1 MIRIFNPILVCIRLK
16 RTKIQPKLHTKRS
29 IMDNIQLPEG
39 MNPEVLSHLMNPQN
53 YGKLEHASGVGVAVD
68 EKTGEYVIFYTL
80 LKEGD
85 TIEDVRF
92 ATNGCQ
98 DTVVVGSM
106 FTEMIKN
113 NSTSF
118 AQEAIHKMNAKLGG
132 ASPQQQIC
140 ADMVLSAFVA
150 SMINYENLQEGKK
163 EEMHV
168 LKMKESCEVDE
179 DAQ

>member
-1 MIRIFNPILVCIRLK
+1 
-16 RTKIQPKLHTKRS
+16 
-29 IMDNIQLPEG
+29 MDNIELPEG
-39 MNPEVLSHLMNPQN
+39 MNPEVLMHLMDPKN
-53 YGKLEHASGVGVAVD
+53 YGKLEDASGVGVAVD

-80 LKEGD
+80 LEDEIIK
-85 TIEDVRF
+85 DVRF

-113 NSTSF
+113 NTPAF
-118 AQEAIHKMNAKLGG
+118 AQEAINKMNAKFAG

-140 ADMVLSAFVA
+140 ADMVLSSFVA
-150 SMINYENLQEGKK
+150 SMINYENLSEGKT

-168 LKMKESCEVDE
+168 LKMKESCEVEE
-179 DAQ
+179 DGQ